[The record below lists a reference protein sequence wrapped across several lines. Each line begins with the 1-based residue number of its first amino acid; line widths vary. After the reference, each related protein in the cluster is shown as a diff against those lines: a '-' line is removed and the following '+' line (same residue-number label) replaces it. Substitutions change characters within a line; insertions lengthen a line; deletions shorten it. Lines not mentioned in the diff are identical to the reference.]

1 MARKRETRDVWQRR
15 VARWAKSGLSR
26 AEFAAR
32 EGVKPETLAWWRWA
46 LGVAKPSTSLMKR
59 EPAFVEVEAI
69 AAVDVPQERIEVAL
83 GNGRVVR
90 VPSTF
95 DEQELGRVIVVAER
109 A

>member
-1 MARKRETRDVWQRR
+1 MARKRESRDVWQRR

-46 LGVAKPSTSLMKR
+46 LGVAKPSTALVKR
-59 EPAFVEVEAI
+59 EVAFVEVEPVAI
-69 AAVDVPQERIEVAL
+69 EPRERIEVAL
-83 GNGRVVR
+83 SNGRVVR
-90 VPSTF
+90 VPSRF
-95 DEQELGRVIVVAER
+95 DEQELGRVLVIAER